1 MAVVFWTQY
10 QKIADL
16 IFIVPNPN
24 EPEEYFVLRIG
35 RGNIERMFAPAEIHK
50 NGICWQL
57 GNVLSINI

>member
-10 QKIADL
+10 QKIVDL

-35 RGNIERMFAPAEIHK
+35 RGNIERMFTPAEIHK
-50 NGICWQL
+50 NGICWL
-57 GNVLSINI
+57 R